1 MLHEMNQMPDVHT
14 LNVNDNFNGAQN
26 NRGVDSDFSVMPD
39 NNMVDPGFSVM
50 PDNNMIDPDFSVFPD
65 NDVIDPDFSVMP
77 DNGVIDPDF
86 SVPPVWFPGGPGPVI
101 PCGNCLPLPQPTR
114 GFSIRFLNASPV
126 HSNLTIQVDNRTIL
140 TNMDFAEVSRYR
152 QYSRGFHR
160 ITIMAPNGLV
170 YLQQNMFFGYN
181 STIAIVSINNR
192 MAINAFPDGGCNTS
206 FNTSC
211 LRVCNLAYA
220 SGAVNVTLPNAFMS
234 FTNTQPGNA
243 GSFSRLQSGTYSV
256 NVARSARP
264 AVNLLSTFINLN
276 PNRIY
281 TLYVMNWNPSPD
293 RIRILLVQ
301 DMR

>member
-1 MLHEMNQMPDVHT
+1 MYIQKTVQ
-14 LNVNDNFNGAQN
+14 V
-26 NRGVDSDFSVMPD
+26 RSS
-39 NNMVDPGFSVM
+39 
-50 PDNNMIDPDFSVFPD
+50 
-65 NDVIDPDFSVMP
+65 
-77 DNGVIDPDF
+77 
-86 SVPPVWFPGGPGPVI
+86 
-101 PCGNCLPLPQPTR
+101 
-114 GFSIRFLNASPV
+114 AS
-126 HSNLTIQVDNRTIL
+126 
-140 TNMDFAEVSRYR
+140 M
-152 QYSRGFHR
+152 
-160 ITIMAPNGLV
+160 
-170 YLQQNMFFGYN
+170 
-181 STIAIVSINNR
+181 TIAIINTASGLDI
-192 MAINAFPDGGCNTS
+192 MEISDISCNAPSGS
-206 FNTSC
+206 SC

-293 RIRILLVQ
+293 TIRILLVE

>member
-50 PDNNMIDPDFSVFPD
+50 PDN
-65 NDVIDPDFSVMP
+65 
-77 DNGVIDPDF
+77 GVIGPDF
-86 SVPPVWFPGGPGPVI
+86 SVPPGWFPGGPGPVI
-101 PCGNCLPLPQPTR
+101 PCGNCLPMPQPTR

-293 RIRILLVQ
+293 TIRILLVE

>member
-50 PDNNMIDPDFSVFPD
+50 PDNNMIDPDFSV
-65 NDVIDPDFSVMP
+65 
-77 DNGVIDPDF
+77 
-86 SVPPVWFPGGPGPVI
+86 PPVWFPGGPGPVI
-101 PCGNCLPLPQPTR
+101 PCGNCLPMPQPTR

-293 RIRILLVQ
+293 TIRILLVE

>member
-50 PDNNMIDPDFSVFPD
+50 PAHSVSDPDFS
-65 NDVIDPDFSVMP
+65 
-77 DNGVIDPDF
+77 G
-86 SVPPVWFPGGPGPVI
+86 PPVWFPGGPGPVI
-101 PCGNCLPLPQPTR
+101 PCGNCLPMPQPTR

-293 RIRILLVQ
+293 TIRILLVE

>member
-50 PDNNMIDPDFSVFPD
+50 PDN
-65 NDVIDPDFSVMP
+65 
-77 DNGVIDPDF
+77 GVSDPDF

-101 PCGNCLPLPQPTR
+101 PCGNCLPMPQPTR

-293 RIRILLVQ
+293 TIRILLVE

>member
-50 PDNNMIDPDFSVFPD
+50 PDN
-65 NDVIDPDFSVMP
+65 
-77 DNGVIDPDF
+77 GVIDPDF

-101 PCGNCLPLPQPTR
+101 PCCNCLPMPQPPR

-293 RIRILLVQ
+293 TIRILLVE

>member
-1 MLHEMNQMPDVHT
+1 
-14 LNVNDNFNGAQN
+14 
-26 NRGVDSDFSVMPD
+26 
-39 NNMVDPGFSVM
+39 M

-101 PCGNCLPLPQPTR
+101 PCGNCLPMPQPTR

-293 RIRILLVQ
+293 TIRILLVE

>member
-1 MLHEMNQMPDVHT
+1 M
-14 LNVNDNFNGAQN
+14 
-26 NRGVDSDFSVMPD
+26 
-39 NNMVDPGFSVM
+39 
-50 PDNNMIDPDFSVFPD
+50 
-65 NDVIDPDFSVMP
+65 
-77 DNGVIDPDF
+77 
-86 SVPPVWFPGGPGPVI
+86 
-101 PCGNCLPLPQPTR
+101 PQPTR

-293 RIRILLVQ
+293 TIRILLVE

>member
-101 PCGNCLPLPQPTR
+101 PCGNCLPMPQPTR

-160 ITIMAPNGLV
+160 ITIMAPDGLV

-181 STIAIVSINNR
+181 STIAIVSIQQPYGHQR
-192 MAINAFPDGGCNTS
+192 
-206 FNTSC
+206 
-211 LRVCNLAYA
+211 
-220 SGAVNVTLPNAFMS
+220 LPGRRLQHILQYFLSAGL
-234 FTNTQPGNA
+234 QPGLCKRRRQCNA
-243 GSFSRLQSGTYSV
+243 AECFHELHQHPARKRRKLQQAPV
-256 NVARSARP
+256 R
-264 AVNLLSTFINLN
+264 NLLRKRGKIRQTGSQ
-276 PNRIY
+276 PA
-281 TLYVMNWNPSPD
+281 LY
-293 RIRILLVQ
+293 LY
-301 DMR
+301 

>member
-50 PDNNMIDPDFSVFPD
+50 PDN
-65 NDVIDPDFSVMP
+65 
-77 DNGVIDPDF
+77 GVIDPDF

-101 PCGNCLPLPQPTR
+101 PCGNCLPMPQPTR

-293 RIRILLVQ
+293 TIRILLVE

>member
-101 PCGNCLPLPQPTR
+101 PCGNCLPMPQPTR

-192 MAINAFPDGGCNTS
+192 MAINASRTEAATHPS
-206 FNTSC
+206 I
-211 LRVCNLAYA
+211 LPVC
-220 SGAVNVTLPNAFMS
+220 
-234 FTNTQPGNA
+234 
-243 GSFSRLQSGTYSV
+243 GSATWPMQ
-256 NVARSARP
+256 AA
-264 AVNLLSTFINLN
+264 
-276 PNRIY
+276 
-281 TLYVMNWNPSPD
+281 PS
-293 RIRILLVQ
+293 
-301 DMR
+301 M